1 MIEARKFE
9 VNEFL
14 PAELWGELKE
24 LRKCRKVDLK
34 ELVKKE
40 ANGRTR
46 RQELTQDGNLMIIA
60 ADHPARGII
69 SSGIDELGMAHRMSY
84 IGRILR
90 VICGNPQVDGV
101 MGTPDVL
108 EDLLLFNYLTKQ
120 HGGEDFL
127 SGRLLLGC
135 MNRLGLKGAVFE
147 LDDGLSAYTAAYV
160 RDMGVD
166 GVKLMFRYD
175 PESLDSRKTIEYCL
189 EAMNECHQHDV
200 PVFLEAMAVELKEG
214 KPEQKK
220 DLKSL
225 MQAVCIANGMSTSS
239 VGTWLK
245 LPYIKESSGLTYKDI
260 IAATSY
266 PVLILGGA
274 ATGRPEELVSNVNEA
289 MEAGASGGLIG
300 RQILFP
306 DRYDPYAVGKAVSEV
321 IHNRKGSSEET
332 MARATQL
339 LTSEAGK
346 GMDRFIRLT
355 GVTR

>member
-1 MIEARKFE
+1 MVAAKKFD

-14 PAELWGELKE
+14 PAKLWGELKE
-24 LRKCRKVDLK
+24 LRKRWKVDLK
-34 ELVKKE
+34 ELLKKE
-40 ANGRTR
+40 ANERTR
-46 RQELTQDGNLMIIA
+46 REELTGDGNLMIIA
-60 ADHPARGII
+60 ADHPARGIM
-69 SSGIDELGMAHRMSY
+69 SSGIDELGMAHRMNY

-108 EDLLLFNYLTKQ
+108 EDLVLFNYLAKQ

-127 SGRLLLGC
+127 SRRLLIGC

-147 LDDGLSAYTAAYV
+147 LDDGLSAYKAAYV
-160 RDMGVD
+160 KETGLD
-166 GVKLMFRYD
+166 GVKLMFRYA

-189 EAMNECHQHDV
+189 RAMNECHQHDV
-200 PVFLEAMAVELKEG
+200 PVFLEALAVELKEG

-220 DLKSL
+220 DIKSL

-245 LPYIKESSGLTYKDI
+245 LPYIRESDGLTYKDI

-266 PVLILGGA
+266 PVIVLGGA
-274 ATGRPEELVSNVNEA
+274 ATGRPDELVSNVNEA
-289 MEAGASGGLIG
+289 MEVGASGGLIG

-306 DRYDPYAVGKAVSEV
+306 DHYDPYAVGKAISEV

-332 MARATQL
+332 MASAIHL

-346 GMDRFIRLT
+346 GMDRFNKLT
-355 GVTR
+355 R